1 VKTPRESPEAA
12 YQRVSEEA
20 AAAKAE
26 YDACR
31 TEVERVRARAEMA
44 WRAWC
49 VLEARKETARLALP
63 ATTLRRSHPEE
74 KKA

>member
-1 VKTPRESPEAA
+1 MRAPKESPEAA
-12 YQRVSEEA
+12 YQRVSDEA
-20 AAAKAE
+20 EAAKAE

-49 VLEARKETARLALP
+49 VLEARKETARLALM
-63 ATTLRRSHPEE
+63 ATTLRRSHSEE
-74 KKA
+74 KTA